1 MSYAGRVL
9 GMITRDKEN
18 RELRKNLKNRRK
30 ENLSKAVLGK
40 KIDYSK
46 VTPSDLEGI
55 LKKTEEK
62 KQNDSIVLNQ
72 KLLIW
77 LAISMIIGGIII
89 YVFRK
94 AGIL

>member
-1 MSYAGRVL
+1 MSYAGHVL

-18 RELRKNLKNRRK
+18 RELRKSLKNKRK
-30 ENLSKAVLGK
+30 ERLSKAVLRK

-46 VTPSDLEGI
+46 VTPSDFDEI

-62 KQNDSIVLNQ
+62 KQNDNMALN
-72 KLLIW
+72 KKILIG
-77 LAISMIIGGIII
+77 LVISMIMGGIIV
-89 YVFRK
+89 YVLRK